1 DSMAMAIND
10 FMVAMFGA
18 NVAIQL
24 EKEKIYYVKKMRQY
38 LEGVN
43 IIDKIKDKYKDQ
55 YKVIYKNKD
64 CPDLAGIKA
73 MGVKAR
79 SREIYLS
86 VALPH
91 YNSEVSHYEGVLRT
105 YNHDYQEPITLH
117 ISKGKLYPI
126 LTFADSSA
134 TDLLIK
140 REKPLKPITERNELE
155 INQIGKVE
163 AYSNAVDE
171 ETQQE
176 LGYFKIVYKMG
187 EFCYDGIEELYLQ
200 INYWPQG
207 KTSTNSKN
215 QTVTNKPLVF
225 IDSYKHHHSKLG
237 GF

>member
-1 DSMAMAIND
+1 FDSMAMAIND

-24 EKEKIYYVKKMRQY
+24 EKKKIYYVKKMRKY
-38 LEGVN
+38 LEDVKN
-43 IIDKIKDKYKDQ
+43 SSLPAHVLETLIKPR
-55 YKVIYKNKD
+55 
-64 CPDLAGIKA
+64 C
-73 MGVKAR
+73 
-79 SREIYLS
+79 REIYLS

-91 YNSEVSHYEGVLRT
+91 YKPKVSHYEGVLRA

-117 ISKGKLYPI
+117 ISKGDLYPI

-140 REKPLKPITERNELE
+140 REVPLKPETDEDSLE
-155 INQIGKVE
+155 ISQIGKVE
-163 AYSNAVDE
+163 AYGDAIDK
-171 ETQQE
+171 ETFKK